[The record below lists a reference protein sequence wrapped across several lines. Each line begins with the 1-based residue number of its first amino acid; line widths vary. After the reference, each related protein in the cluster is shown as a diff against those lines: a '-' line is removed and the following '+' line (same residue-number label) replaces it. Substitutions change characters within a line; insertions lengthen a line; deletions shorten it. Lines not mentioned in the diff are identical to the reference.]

1 MTPQERYTKARS
13 IPPSEWDK
21 ANIATHPIKHVLA
34 SKAEL
39 QIELDHSDFITLF
52 INGEGARV
60 VGRVNHISRG
70 ELIEALESF
79 IDHYAPE
86 VELVWDVTFA
96 HAERYEAT
104 VVGHKFSIVVRLNE
118 TRGLWEW
125 WMYGGSEGMAMKCG
139 YDHEKLPAISAAK
152 AAARELIKSVLK
164 PG

>member
-1 MTPQERYTKARS
+1 MTPQERYTKALS
-13 IPPSEWDK
+13 IPVGEWAKFMQDNGFAPGWPSWDDSRGFEL
-21 ANIATHPIKHVLA
+21 IYPGSRMTMIGIVP
-34 SKAEL
+34 SKL
-39 QIELDHSDFITLF
+39 LDFID
-52 INGEGARV
+52 
-60 VGRVNHISRG
+60 S
-70 ELIEALESF
+70 
-79 IDHYAPE
+79 YAPE

-139 YDHEKLPAISAAK
+139 DDHEKLPAISAAK